1 MLMRSD
7 SFLLNKRM
15 ASEKVSLYKNKKFT
29 LEFKFKNLDFYSEIY
44 YLRKIKIFDL
54 MLSNVKKYTN
64 SFIKKNKL
72 NFSILLTND
81 SEIKEINLK
90 YRNLNMPTNVL
101 SFKSMINKINYFKN
115 SEQEIHLGEIIISM
129 ERIFCESKINN
140 VSFKDHFIHIF
151 LHAILHILGYD
162 HEIDSERKKMEK
174 IEISILKNLGIKNPY
189 A

>member
-7 SFLLNKRM
+7 GFLLGKRM
-15 ASEKVSLYKNKKFT
+15 ISEKVSLYKNKKFT
-29 LEFKFKNLDFYSEIY
+29 LEFKFKHLDFYNEIY

-54 MLSNVKKYTN
+54 MFSNVKKYTN
-64 SFIKKNKL
+64 SFFEDKKL
-72 NFSILLTND
+72 NFSILLTD
-81 SEIKEINLK
+81 DAEIKEINFK
-90 YRNLNMPTNVL
+90 YRNLNKPTNVL
-101 SFKSMINKINYFKN
+101 SFKPMIHEMNYFKN
-115 SEQEIHLGEIIISM
+115 NEQEIHLGEIIISM

-140 VSFKDHFIHIF
+140 VLFKDHFIHIF

-162 HEIDSERKKMEK
+162 HEKDSEREKMEK